1 MLDEP
6 TEECG
11 IMGMYSTM
19 ISILFSF
26 SVWFICTTAQRSGGL
41 WYFGAKDGKIHS
53 YKDEGLVLD
62 VFKSIENPE
71 TYMGIPLS
79 GIPVIQLP
87 EIRRSITINHSLQR
101 MNMIRLFCLLP
112 TMVILPTPEY

>member
-11 IMGMYSTM
+11 IMGMYSYHDIDTFSLSQFGLFALQHRGQEACG
-19 ISILFSF
+19 ISVL
-26 SVWFICTTAQRSGGL
+26 
-41 WYFGAKDGKIHS
+41 KDGKIHS

-71 TYMGIPLS
+71 TYMGNS
-79 GIPVIQLP
+79 VIGHT
-87 EIRRSITINHSLQR
+87 RYTTAGDKRNITINHSLQR

-112 TMVILPTPEY
+112 QW